1 MPMLTTQSK
10 KKMVTEK
17 GDAEKGRCRK
27 RAMQKKGDAEK
38 GRCRKKPMVTK
49 WEVMTEKADE
59 NKKGCAWRS
68 LFLCGTGGYFRA
80 SLTASLGTIS
90 SLKT

>member
-10 KKMVTEK
+10 KKMVTE
-17 GDAEKGRCRK
+17 
-27 RAMQKKGDAEK
+27 KGDAEK

-68 LFLCGTGGYFRA
+68 LFYAGRVVTSGRP
-80 SLTASLGTIS
+80 
-90 SLKT
+90 

>member
-1 MPMLTTQSK
+1 
-10 KKMVTEK
+10 
-17 GDAEKGRCRK
+17 
-27 RAMQKKGDAEK
+27 
-38 GRCRKKPMVTK
+38 MVTK